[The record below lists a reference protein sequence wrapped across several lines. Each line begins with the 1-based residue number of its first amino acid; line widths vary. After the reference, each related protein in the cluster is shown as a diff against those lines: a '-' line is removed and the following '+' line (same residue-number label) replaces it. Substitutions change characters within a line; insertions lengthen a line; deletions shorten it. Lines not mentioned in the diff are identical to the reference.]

1 MVFETEVKDGILRMN
16 CLGSIFG
23 FTIED
28 SDVVMARTIEKLI
41 EEKKVIGIVLAETR
55 EYEYDYDQT
64 QMLVEIANAITEAV
78 KEKKLLSIRNIA
90 LEPCTKYLPE
100 WYGWLR
106 DLITLQLRGDPVGAY
121 LNLTREIRH
130 LNTKMTS
137 ASQDYANCI
146 KHYFENAL
154 LPLRSLLENCRLIQN
169 AKPYL
174 TGYHIG
180 DRILYRKFFKPTIR
194 PNFMYTKFMAQP
206 PPGETIARYK
216 IGDTDVEIFKIP
228 GKVRYTYHV
237 VPPEFKLDEDE
248 YTLLDAARRILEERR
263 PRELEITEQ
272 EKMRELFHTLSLD
285 LLRDLSEQMGKTF
298 EPGQMEK
305 LASILTRYTAGLGVI
320 EILLKDEKIQYV
332 FINSPMGSIPIFIYH
347 QDYEECET
355 NLVPTRQDGDRWA
368 TRFKLISGRPL
379 DEANPVLD
387 TELLMPDGVA
397 RVAAINPRLSPDGL
411 GFALRRHRFKPWTF
425 PLFLR
430 EKFFNPL
437 FGGLLWFIASYGR
450 TVLVAGSRGSGKT
463 SFLGS
468 LMLQILPYY
477 RMLVSEDSVTKDC
490 EIIYKKDKVMK
501 RDKIGNLID
510 SLIERYDSKQ
520 TIKGHEILD
529 KNPEKIK
536 VFSIDSDG
544 KVVLADVS
552 AFIRHKIKK
561 EIFEIRT
568 RTGKKIKV
576 TGDHS
581 LFTLGKDGS
590 IESIKCKELKIND
603 FLATPRLLF
612 NSNKP
617 IEKINLMD
625 YIQDLK
631 NFYFLGEP
639 IKNIVKDN
647 FSDIK
652 NIAKKMNFSK
662 SMSSRWKRTGVI
674 PGKVFAELI
683 KNREIKT
690 DNILFKTNNNSKP
703 LPLEIELDKDMLT
716 LIGFWLADGCYDK
729 DAVIFSVTDEFTRK
743 IVKNIANKF
752 GLKTR
757 MHSDGFSLVI
767 CSSSLQFLMKKIFR
781 LKGNAYTKRIPEWIF
796 SLSKEQIASV
806 LKGIYSGDGYMAEA
820 EVGISLTSENLL
832 KDIQTLLLSFGV
844 IGRIN
849 RMNPKDKTHSL
860 RISSIKTLKPF
871 LENIGFLQEKRNEYI
886 KKLCEKKSTHDV
898 TDVIPLSLEFKK
910 SILNSYKDFNKYDYI
925 NRNNNIGREKLNEII
940 SKMKID
946 GGDVLEVLNGLG
958 NSDIFWDQIAD
969 IKKEIIFDYVYDI
982 SVPINEN
989 FICENI
995 VAHNTLE
1002 LPVEH
1007 LRNLGYNIERLK
1019 SRSVITR
1026 VELELPAEEV
1036 IRTALRLGD
1045 SCLFV
1050 GEIRSLE
1057 ARALFEAMR
1066 IGAMANVVAGT
1077 VHGESAYGVFDRLVN
1092 DLGVPP
1098 TSFKAVDFLVVCNK
1112 LKTQDGLRTFRRIT
1126 ELTEVRKH
1134 WKKDPMDE
1142 GGFVNLMEY
1151 RSTEDSLK
1159 ATDTLLNGESYVLNQ
1174 IASRI
1179 PGWAGRWDF
1188 VWDNIQLRAKI
1199 LETIVEIANKT
1210 GKSDLLE
1217 SETTVK
1223 MNQMF
1228 HEFAEKCRKEIGSI
1242 DSKRVYNE
1250 WLEWFKNYAK
1260 VV

>member
-41 EEKKVIGIVLAETR
+41 EEKKVVGIVLAETR

-64 QMLVEIANAITEAV
+64 QMLVEIANVITEAV

-130 LNTKMTS
+130 LNTKMKS
-137 ASQDYANCI
+137 ASSDYTNCI
-146 KHYFENAL
+146 KHYLENAL
-154 LPLRSLLENCRLIQN
+154 LPLQSLLENCRLIQN

-228 GKVRYTYHV
+228 GKIRYTYHV

-320 EILLKDEKIQYV
+320 EILLRDEKIQDV

-477 RMLVSEDSVTKDC
+477 RILVSEDT
-490 EIIYKKDKVMK
+490 
-501 RDKIGNLID
+501 
-510 SLIERYDSKQ
+510 
-520 TIKGHEILD
+520 
-529 KNPEKIK
+529 
-536 VFSIDSDG
+536 
-544 KVVLADVS
+544 
-552 AFIRHKIKK
+552 
-561 EIFEIRT
+561 
-568 RTGKKIKV
+568 
-576 TGDHS
+576 
-581 LFTLGKDGS
+581 
-590 IESIKCKELKIND
+590 
-603 FLATPRLLF
+603 
-612 NSNKP
+612 
-617 IEKINLMD
+617 
-625 YIQDLK
+625 
-631 NFYFLGEP
+631 
-639 IKNIVKDN
+639 
-647 FSDIK
+647 
-652 NIAKKMNFSK
+652 
-662 SMSSRWKRTGVI
+662 
-674 PGKVFAELI
+674 
-683 KNREIKT
+683 
-690 DNILFKTNNNSKP
+690 
-703 LPLEIELDKDMLT
+703 IELPT
-716 LIGFWLADGCYDK
+716 
-729 DAVIFSVTDEFTRK
+729 
-743 IVKNIANKF
+743 
-752 GLKTR
+752 
-757 MHSDGFSLVI
+757 
-767 CSSSLQFLMKKIFR
+767 
-781 LKGNAYTKRIPEWIF
+781 
-796 SLSKEQIASV
+796 EQ
-806 LKGIYSGDGYMAEA
+806 
-820 EVGISLTSENLL
+820 
-832 KDIQTLLLSFGV
+832 
-844 IGRIN
+844 
-849 RMNPKDKTHSL
+849 
-860 RISSIKTLKPF
+860 
-871 LENIGFLQEKRNEYI
+871 
-886 KKLCEKKSTHDV
+886 
-898 TDVIPLSLEFKK
+898 
-910 SILNSYKDFNKYDYI
+910 
-925 NRNNNIGREKLNEII
+925 
-940 SKMKID
+940 
-946 GGDVLEVLNGLG
+946 
-958 NSDIFWDQIAD
+958 
-969 IKKEIIFDYVYDI
+969 
-982 SVPINEN
+982 
-989 FICENI
+989 
-995 VAHNTLE
+995 
-1002 LPVEH
+1002 

-1045 SCLFV
+1045 SCLIV

-1112 LKTQDGLRTFRRIT
+1112 LKTPDGLRTFRRIT

-1199 LETIVEIANKT
+1199 LETIVDIASKT
-1210 GKSDLLE
+1210 GKKDLLE

-1223 MNQMF
+1223 TNQMF

-1250 WLEWFKNYAK
+1250 WLGWFKNYAK